1 LLRREA
7 ALREGEKGA
16 KWLGREDHGPR
27 DHARCVL
34 SREEDDNGE
43 RKGVEEVRAKR
54 WVGPMLVDL
63 GCTGMEGKNREG

>member
-1 LLRREA
+1 
-7 ALREGEKGA
+7 
-16 KWLGREDHGPR
+16 
-27 DHARCVL
+27 VL

-43 RKGVEEVRAKR
+43 RKGMEEVRAKR